1 MEALNVSLN
10 IALRALVNRILYTFM
25 GKEKEK
31 ELNEF
36 LLSKRVTQILSHLN
50 LQFIHWLPVL
60 EVFGF
65 YTFNQLQLVTSVC
78 CRFECAKGMSL
89 ELFIFIFIF
98 IFFNTTK
105 FYTNI

>member
-1 MEALNVSLN
+1 
-10 IALRALVNRILYTFM
+10 M

-31 ELNEF
+31 VLNEF

-89 ELFIFIFIF
+89 ELF
-98 IFFNTTK
+98 FFY
-105 FYTNI
+105 FLLFFF